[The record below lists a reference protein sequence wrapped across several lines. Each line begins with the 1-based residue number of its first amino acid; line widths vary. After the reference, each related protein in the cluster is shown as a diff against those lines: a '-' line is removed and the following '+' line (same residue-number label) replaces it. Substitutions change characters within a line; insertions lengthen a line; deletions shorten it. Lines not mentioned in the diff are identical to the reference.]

1 MPGLPFGKGRVLN
14 GKNLSHKD
22 NKGMTHMKSLVFL
35 LLALIFLFVTNAN
48 TLAEVTAAFI
58 PPVPGEH
65 MSLERDIGLLLKGAW
80 YPILT
85 DTQTLREALGEPA
98 ALNAAPSCVFVG
110 EDKEFVYE
118 GLTFFTNPVGDQDIW
133 FEAQLTSN
141 AYATS
146 RGIRVGDTLDMLKE
160 AYGDRCYWEGETIL
174 TYSVS
179 GIEGDYVSPCIM
191 FEIVDDVIASI
202 DIYYPTNVT
211 EPTAS

>member
-1 MPGLPFGKGRVLN
+1 M
-14 GKNLSHKD
+14 
-22 NKGMTHMKSLVFL
+22 MHMRIHIL
-35 LLALIFLFVTNAN
+35 LILAILMLFTAAGSA
-48 TLAEVTAAFI
+48 LAEEPAAFI
-58 PPVPGEH
+58 PPVPGEN
-65 MSLERDIGLLLKGAW
+65 MSLGKDMGLLLNGVW

-85 DTQTLREALGEPA
+85 DIHALYAALGEPN

-118 GLTFFTNPVGDQDIW
+118 GLTIFTNPVGEQDVW
-133 FEAQLTSN
+133 FEMQLTSN

-146 RGIRVGDTLDMLKE
+146 RGIRVGDTLETLRN
-160 AYGDRCYWEGETIL
+160 AYGSRCYWEGETIL

-179 GIEGDYVSPCIM
+179 GMEGDYLSPCIM

-211 EPTAS
+211 EPAVSDM

>member
-1 MPGLPFGKGRVLN
+1 
-14 GKNLSHKD
+14 
-22 NKGMTHMKSLVFL
+22 MKIFWIM
-35 LLALIFLFVTNAN
+35 LLAGLMLIAASAGA
-48 TLAEVTAAFI
+48 LAEVNAVFI
-58 PPVPGEH
+58 PPVQGED
-65 MSLERDIGLLLKGAW
+65 MSLEKDMGLFLNGVW

-85 DTQTLREALGEPA
+85 DIHTLREALGEPA
-98 ALNAAPSCVFVG
+98 AMNAAPSCVFVG

-118 GLTFFTNPVGDQDIW
+118 GLTFFTNPVGEQDIW

-141 AYATS
+141 AYATT

-160 AYGDRCYWEGETIL
+160 AYGDRCYWEGDTIL

-179 GIEGDYVSPCIM
+179 GIEGDYLSPCIM

-211 EPTAS
+211 EPSVS

>member
-1 MPGLPFGKGRVLN
+1 M
-14 GKNLSHKD
+14 
-22 NKGMTHMKSLVFL
+22 MHMKVHNFI
-35 LLALIFLFVTNAN
+35 LLAILMLFVAAGSA
-48 TLAEVTAAFI
+48 LAEEPAAFV
-58 PPVPGEH
+58 PPVPGED
-65 MSLERDIGLLLKGAW
+65 MSLGKDMGLILSGVW
-80 YPILT
+80 QPILT
-85 DTQTLREALGEPA
+85 DIHGIYEALGEPA

-118 GLTFFTNPVGDQDIW
+118 GLTFFTNPVGEQDIW

-160 AYGDRCYWEGETIL
+160 AYGSRCYWEGETIL

-179 GIEGDYVSPCIM
+179 GIEGDYLSPCIM

-211 EPTAS
+211 EPAAS